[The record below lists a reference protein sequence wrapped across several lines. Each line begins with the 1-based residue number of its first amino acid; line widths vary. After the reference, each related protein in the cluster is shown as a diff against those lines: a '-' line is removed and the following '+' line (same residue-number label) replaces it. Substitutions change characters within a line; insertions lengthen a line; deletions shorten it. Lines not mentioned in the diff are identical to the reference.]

1 MVEPF
6 MFKASHLEKAIIFR
20 HLKMWKENFEKVN
33 YCICYILI
41 PETGKKTRKK
51 LVEYLI

>member
-1 MVEPF
+1 MVEQF

-20 HLKMWKENFEKVN
+20 HLENYEKVN
-33 YCICYILI
+33 NCICNILI
-41 PETGKKTRKK
+41 PDTGKNTREK